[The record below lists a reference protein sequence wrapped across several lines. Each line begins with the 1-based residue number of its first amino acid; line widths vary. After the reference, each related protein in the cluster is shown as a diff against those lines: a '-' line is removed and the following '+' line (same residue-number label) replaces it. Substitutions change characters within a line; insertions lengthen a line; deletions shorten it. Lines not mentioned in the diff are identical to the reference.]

1 MEPFSRRVEIQATLY
16 EDEIR
21 ALNDT
26 RLKVSDPYLWQQ
38 IQESNAAHPATSI
51 GRKVTLY

>member
-1 MEPFSRRVEIQATLY
+1 MRDEIQATLY